1 MANYMKRGNKWQARI
16 TWRDGN
22 GKLHQKSKS
31 GFATKQQARQYAVKL
46 ENNKNDGL
54 EVLQDPTFSN
64 YYQSWYRTYK
74 KNVVSDNTKR
84 HYILVGKLIARFFK
98 KEKLKKIQRQRYQ
111 QFINWYGKDH
121 APESVKKVRTI
132 TRACIKSAVL
142 DGVIFKDFTQ
152 NVEMV
157 ANKSKAMNVEYLSLS
172 ELAKLTR
179 AVLEG
184 RRSIYTSRYMILAA
198 IYTGARLSELQ
209 ALTWKDI
216 DYLHHTITINK
227 AWDNL
232 HGGGFTTTK
241 NESSVRTI
249 RVNSELL
256 NVLSELKQNDSTMV
270 FMTHRGEIPTSN
282 AVNKTLR
289 RIMKDNNI
297 EKKDFH
303 FHSLR
308 HSHVAYLLS
317 QGVDLYAI
325 SKRLGHSSMVV
336 TGKIYAYLIDEY
348 RAKMDDKIEE
358 KLGKIKG

>member
-1 MANYMKRGNKWQARI
+1 MANFMKRGKKWQARI
-16 TWRDGN
+16 TWRDSD

-31 GFATKQQARQYAVKL
+31 GFDTKQQAKQYAIKL
-46 ENNKNDGL
+46 ESQKNDGM
-54 EVLQDPTFSN
+54 EILQDPTFYD
-64 YYQSWYRTYK
+64 YYKSWFETYK
-74 KNVVSDNTKR
+74 ENSVSDNTKR
-84 HYILVGKLIARFFK
+84 HYNVVGNLIQKFFK
-98 KEKLKKIQRQRYQ
+98 KEKLKKIKHQRYQ
-111 QFINWYGKDH
+111 QFINWYGTDH

-132 TRACIKSAVL
+132 TRACVKSAVL
-142 DGVIFKDFTQ
+142 DGIIFKDFTQ

-157 ANKSKAMNVEYLSLS
+157 ANKDNEMKVEYLSLS
-172 ELAKLTR
+172 ELAKLTN
-179 AVLEG
+179 ALLDG
-184 RRSIYTSRYMILAA
+184 RRNIYTSRYMILTA

-216 DYLHHTITINK
+216 DPLHRTISINK

-249 RVNSELL
+249 RVNQELL
-256 NVLSELKQNDSTMV
+256 NILNELRQNDSTMV
-270 FMTHRGEIPTSN
+270 FMTHRGEIPSSN

-289 RIMKDNNI
+289 TIMKKNNL

-325 SKRLGHSSMVV
+325 SKRLGHSNMMV

>member
-1 MANYMKRGNKWQARI
+1 MKRGDKWQARI
-16 TWRDGN
+16 SWRDSN

-31 GFATKQQARQYAVKL
+31 GFDTKQQARQYATKL
-46 ENNKNDGL
+46 ENQKNDGL
-54 EVLQDPTFSN
+54 EILQDPTFSA
-64 YYQSWYRTYK
+64 YYQTWYHTYK
-74 KNVVSDNTKR
+74 ENSVSDNTKR
-84 HYILVGKLIARFFK
+84 HYILVGKLIKEFFK
-98 KEKLKKIQRQRYQ
+98 KEKLKKIKRQRYQ
-111 QFINWYGKDH
+111 QFINWYGSDH
-121 APESVKKVRTI
+121 APESVKKASTI
-132 TRACIKSAVL
+132 TRACVKSAIL
-142 DGVIFKDFTQ
+142 DGIIVKDFTQ

-157 ANKSKAMNVEYLSLS
+157 ANKDNEMKVEYLNLD
-172 ELAKLTR
+172 ELAKLTN
-179 AVLEG
+179 AVLDG

-216 DYLHHTITINK
+216 DPLHRTISINK

-249 RVNSELL
+249 RVNQELL
-256 NVLSELKQNDSTMV
+256 DILNELRQNDSTMV
-270 FMTHRGEIPTSN
+270 FMNHRGEIPTSN

-289 RIMKDNNI
+289 KIMKDNGI

-317 QGVDLYAI
+317 EGVDLYAI
-325 SKRLGHSSMVV
+325 SKRLGHSNMMV

>member
-1 MANYMKRGNKWQARI
+1 MKRGKKWQARI
-16 TWRDGN
+16 TWRDEN

-31 GFATKQQARQYAVKL
+31 GFDTKQQAKQYAAKL
-46 ENNKNDGL
+46 ESQKNDGL
-54 EVLQDPTFSN
+54 EILQDPTFYG
-64 YYQSWYRTYK
+64 YYQSWYATYK
-74 KNVVSDNTKR
+74 ENSVSDNTKR
-84 HYILVGKLIARFFK
+84 HYKLVGKLIKEFFK
-98 KEKLKKIQRQRYQ
+98 KEKLKKIKRQRYQ
-111 QFINWYGKDH
+111 QFINWYGEDH

-132 TRACIKSAVL
+132 TRACVKSAIL
-142 DGVIFKDFTQ
+142 DGIIVKDFTQ

-157 ANKSKAMNVEYLSLS
+157 ANKDNEMQVEYLSLD
-172 ELAKLTR
+172 ELAKLTN
-179 AVLEG
+179 AVLDG
-184 RRSIYTSRYMILAA
+184 RRSIYTSRYMILTA

-216 DYLHHTITINK
+216 DPLHRTISINK

-249 RVNSELL
+249 RVNQELL
-256 NVLSELKQNDSTMV
+256 DVLNELRQNDSTMV

-289 RIMKDNNI
+289 KIMKDNGI

-317 QGVDLYAI
+317 EGVDLYAI
-325 SKRLGHSSMVV
+325 SKRLGHSNMMV

-348 RAKMDDKIEE
+348 KAKMDDKIEE